1 VKYGIAEVTNDC
13 PLSYK
18 NGLWCFKDRLKS
30 WQELGVNIFDDHL
43 DIFKSAALEVLQ
55 VDDPSFE
62 LPSEERYAAAIHG
75 KVLPHSRNL
84 REGLAETL
92 ALIGNRANSN
102 TTVVRLKQ
110 ASSHAI
116 PSSAHSRPVI

>member
-1 VKYGIAEVTNDC
+1 VKYGIAEVIKQYLSLWEDYSNWITNLRETLQIHDC

-43 DIFKSAALEVLQ
+43 DIFKSVVLEVLQ

-62 LPSEERYAAAIHG
+62 LPGEERYAAAIHG

-92 ALIGNRANSN
+92 ALIGNRS
-102 TTVVRLKQ
+102 
-110 ASSHAI
+110 
-116 PSSAHSRPVI
+116 